1 MPHNITLIL
10 TLTGGLGTALVLGF
24 ITHKLRLSPIVG
36 YLLAGIVVGPFSP
49 GFVADSHI
57 AEQLAELGVV
67 LLLFGVGLH
76 FSLRELIE
84 VRRIA
89 LPGAIVQITVAAL
102 LGVVVTR
109 LLGWGWGPGLVY
121 GIAISVASTV
131 VLLRVLSDY
140 NALHTRSGHVA
151 VGWLLVEDLF
161 TVLVLV
167 LLPILA
173 GASDPSKDS
182 DTGGVVLSIVLAILK
197 VAALIAFTLIVGQ
210 RVIPKVLTWVAKT
223 RSRELFTL
231 TVLVIALGIAVGS
244 ATLFGASMA
253 LGAFLAGMVVGQSE
267 FSVRAASE
275 ALPMRDAFAV
285 LFFVSMGMLFDP
297 TQLAAN
303 AALTMLTLGV
313 ILIGKPLAAMLV
325 VLLLRGSTVMATTV
339 AIALSQIG
347 EFSFILAALARQ
359 LDLLPDT
366 AIQSLVAA
374 SIISITLNPLLF
386 RYVEPFSRWLGS
398 RFKRNTTDDQEAHAI
413 EEGGHT
419 IVVGYG
425 PVGRTLVRL
434 LVENG
439 LSPTVIEL
447 NHETLAEVRAK
458 GLRAVHGDASQAEV
472 LEKAGIKTAGSMVYA
487 ASGAPEAAIRMAKE
501 LNPRVLVLTR
511 TTYVAEVSKLR
522 GAGGDV
528 VVAAEGEVALAMTER
543 LLEQLGAT
551 SEQLDRARDKVR
563 AELK

>member
-24 ITHKLRLSPIVG
+24 VTHKLRLSPIVG
-36 YLLAGIVVGPFSP
+36 YLLAGVVVGPFSP

-76 FSLRELIE
+76 FSLKELIE

-89 LPGAIVQITVAAL
+89 VPGAIVQIVVAAA
-102 LGVVVTR
+102 LGVAATR
-109 LLGWGWGPGLVY
+109 VLGWDWGPGLVY

-173 GASDPSKDS
+173 GVSDPTKDS
-182 DTGGVVLSIVLAILK
+182 STGGVLLSIGLAVLK
-197 VAALIAFTLIVGQ
+197 VGALIAFTLIVGQ
-210 RVIPKVLTWVAKT
+210 RVIPKILTWVAKT

-297 TQLAAN
+297 AQLTAN
-303 AALTMLTLGV
+303 APLTMLTLGV
-313 ILIGKPLAAMLV
+313 ILIGKPLAALSV
-325 VLLLRGSTVMATTV
+325 VLLLRGPTVMAATV

-359 LDLLPDT
+359 LDLLPET

-386 RYVEPFSRWLGS
+386 RYVEPFSRWFGT
-398 RFKRNTTDDQEAHAI
+398 RFKHAKQEEEAREL
-413 EEGGHT
+413 EEGGHP

-425 PVGRTLVRL
+425 PVGRTLVHL

-447 NHETLAEVRAK
+447 NHESLAGVRAL
-458 GLRAVHGDASQAEV
+458 GLRAVNGDASQAEV
-472 LEKAGIKTAGSMVYA
+472 LESAGIRTAGSLVYA
-487 ASGAPEAAIRMAKE
+487 ASGSPEAAVRMAKE

-511 TTYVAEVSKLR
+511 TTYVAEVPKLR